1 MGEKLKESVPA
12 WLRLW
17 EASPRDFIALLAI
30 GACWYLYQDFK
41 ESMQQRA
48 EESRHNVQVLVELT
62 AAIREHNPR
71 LDDIK
76 RQLEEIRHDQI
87 NK

>member
-1 MGEKLKESVPA
+1 MGEKLKESLPS

-48 EESRHNVQVLVELT
+48 EESRHNVEVLVELT

-71 LDDIK
+71 LEKIE
-76 RQLEEIRHDQI
+76 RQLEAIRHDKK
-87 NK
+87 N